1 MRKALSTV
9 LLLAVFSYSSL
20 FACGFH
26 LNEKE
31 SALKMTDNFG
41 EENDLALDDREAREE
56 LRDFNGNLDFDGEDQ
71 QQNDDD
77 LYFLKDDDS
86 EMEKRK
92 R

>member
-9 LLLAVFSYSSL
+9 FLLAVFIFSSL
-20 FACGFH
+20 FASGVH

-31 SALKMTDNFG
+31 SAFKMTENFG
-41 EENDLALDDREAREE
+41 EENDFALDDREAREE
-56 LRDFNGNLDFDGEDQ
+56 LRDFNGKLDFDGEDE

-77 LYFLKDDDS
+77 LYFPRDDDNK
-86 EMEKRK
+86 MEKRK